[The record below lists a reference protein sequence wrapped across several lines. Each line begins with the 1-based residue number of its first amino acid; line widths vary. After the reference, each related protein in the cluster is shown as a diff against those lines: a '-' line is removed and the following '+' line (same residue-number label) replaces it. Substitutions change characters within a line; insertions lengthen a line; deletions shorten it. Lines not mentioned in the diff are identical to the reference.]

1 MPTATK
7 ATAKTTSKT
16 TTGSAP
22 ASATKTA
29 KSAISDTPLAKKL
42 QIKPG
47 YKVGLVN
54 APQGI
59 AAKLAPLPEGATL
72 SEKAGK
78 GSDVVVGFLRKEA
91 DLSKVAEAAQKAV
104 KPEGVLW
111 LCYMKGGAKVGT
123 DLNRD
128 ILWRAAKPLGL
139 EANSQIAL
147 DDDWSAMRFRR
158 A

>member
-1 MPTATK
+1 MPPAPQSTKTATK
-7 ATAKTTSKT
+7 TTTKTPSKT
-16 TTGSAP
+16 PT
-22 ASATKTA
+22 TKTA

-42 QIKPG
+42 GVKAG
-47 YKVGLVN
+47 HKVGLVN

-59 AAKLAPLPEGATL
+59 AAKFTVLPEGATV

-78 GSDVVVGFLRKEA
+78 GSDVVIGFLRKEA
-91 DLSKVAEAAQKAV
+91 ELSKVADAGQKAL

-111 LCYMKGGAKVGT
+111 LCYLKGGAKVGT

-147 DDDWSAMRFRR
+147 DDEWSAMRFKRV
-158 A
+158 

>member
-1 MPTATK
+1 MPSTAK
-7 ATAKTTSKT
+7 ATPKSASKT
-16 TTGSAP
+16 TP

-29 KSAISDTPLAKKL
+29 KTAISDTPLAKKL

-47 YKVGLVN
+47 HKVGLVN

-59 AAKLAPLPEGATL
+59 AAKFEALPEGATL
-72 SEKAGK
+72 SEKAAK

-91 DLSKVAEAAQKAV
+91 ELNKVAEVAQKAV

-158 A
+158 TG

>member
-1 MPTATK
+1 MPTVTK
-7 ATAKTTSKT
+7 SATAAKSTMST
-16 TTGSAP
+16 
-22 ASATKTA
+22 TKTA

-42 QIKPG
+42 GVKAG

-59 AAKLAPLPEGATL
+59 AAKFTVLPEGATV

-78 GSDVVVGFLRKEA
+78 GSDIVVGFLRKEA
-91 DLSKVAEAAQKAV
+91 ELAKVAEAGQKAL

-111 LCYMKGGAKVGT
+111 MCYLKGGAKVGT

-128 ILWRAAKPLGL
+128 SLWRAAKPLGL

-147 DDDWSAMRFRR
+147 DDEWSAMRFKKV
-158 A
+158 

>member
-7 ATAKTTSKT
+7 ATAKTTPK
-16 TTGSAP
+16 SAP

-47 YKVGLVN
+47 HKVGLVN

-59 AAKLAPLPEGATL
+59 ATKFTSLPEGATL
-72 SEKAGK
+72 SEKAVK

-91 DLSKVAEAAQKAV
+91 ELSKVAEAAQKAV
-104 KPEGVLW
+104 KPEGLLW

-147 DDDWSAMRFRR
+147 DDEWSAMR
-158 A
+158 

>member
-7 ATAKTTSKT
+7 SATPTKT
-16 TTGSAP
+16 AP
-22 ASATKTA
+22 SATKTA

-42 QIKPG
+42 GVKAG

-59 AAKLAPLPEGATL
+59 SAKFTVLPEGATV

-78 GSDVVVGFLRKEA
+78 GSDIVIGFLRKEA
-91 DLSKVAEAAQKAV
+91 ELAKVADAGQKAL

-111 LCYMKGGAKVGT
+111 MCYLKGGAKVGT

-147 DDDWSAMRFRR
+147 DDEWSAMRFRR
-158 A
+158 V

>member
-1 MPTATK
+1 M
-7 ATAKTTSKT
+7 
-16 TTGSAP
+16 
-22 ASATKTA
+22 
-29 KSAISDTPLAKKL
+29 SDTPLAKKL
-42 QIKPG
+42 QVKPG
-47 YKVGLVN
+47 HKVGLVN

-59 AAKLAPLPEGATL
+59 AGRFSALPEGATL

-78 GSDVVVGFLRKEA
+78 GSDVVVGFVRSGAELA
-91 DLSKVAEAAQKAV
+91 KVADAALKAV

-111 LCYMKGGAKVGT
+111 LCYLRGGAKVGT

-128 ILWRAAKPLGL
+128 SLFRAAKPLGL

-158 A
+158 V